1 MSVSDRFFSLV
12 PDRQCGSCMVC
23 CEYLYINSPTL
34 KKPADVLC
42 SNCVINQGCSI
53 YETRPSVCRTW
64 HCLWRRDAAIPEALR
79 PDKSGV
85 LFSLKVCDE
94 PRYLFE
100 NAYIVCMAMKTPTD
114 FDTPQ
119 VAATLDRYI
128 AEGVLPVW
136 LSHGGGKTLAWPDAP
151 LANAI
156 LSPKTAQSEQL
167 ANEGQIWLERYEA
180 MLEPLQA
187 KNARFNHHHGAA

>member
-23 CEYLYINSPTL
+23 CEYLYINSPSL

-42 SNCVINQGCSI
+42 GNCVSNQGCRI
-53 YETRPSVCRTW
+53 YDTRPSVCRSW
-64 HCLWRRDAAIPEALR
+64 HCLWRRDATIPAELR

-85 LFSLKVCDE
+85 LFSLSVCDE

-100 NAYIVCMAMKTPTD
+100 NAYIVCMALKTPAA
-114 FDTPQ
+114 FDAPL
-119 VAATLDRYI
+119 VAATLARYI
-128 AEGVLPVW
+128 GEAMLPVW
-136 LSHGGGKTLAWPDAP
+136 LSHAGGKTLAWPDDK

-156 LSPKTAQSEQL
+156 LSPVAAQSDQL
-167 ANEGQIWLERYEA
+167 ADEGKIWLERYEA

-187 KNARFNHHHGAA
+187 KNARFHHHHSPN